1 MKTMTIKNRILLLSI
16 LPLVFAI
23 STIMFLVHFELSAL
37 GDEQVKDIRSSMM
50 NEKRVILK
58 NYVDIALTSIKSV
71 VASGSYDDAVIKKQV
86 ADQLRDI
93 LFGESKDGYM
103 FVYDY
108 GGINIV
114 MGPKPELEGKN
125 LYGLQDANGVNVI
138 KDLIDSAKS
147 GGGFLEYSWNKPSKN
162 AEAPKLG
169 YAQAI
174 EQYNWMVGTGFYID
188 DIDDAVMAAHMEI
201 DKRIN
206 RAMMLIAI
214 VGLVLIILVA
224 FISLFVTG
232 RITKPIQDTVSAL
245 NNISHGE
252 GDLTRRLKVY
262 ADDEVGQVSISF
274 NHFVEKIH
282 QLVLEIKDS
291 VGDLSESTRQMN
303 IVVTRTNEN
312 VAKQKDETMHAATA
326 VHEMAAT
333 AEDVAG
339 NASRAA
345 EAAQQADSETASG
358 QIIVEDTIVS
368 ISHLSEDVN
377 RATDVINQLS
387 DDAEQIGD
395 VINVIKGIADQTNL
409 LALNAAIEA
418 ARAGE
423 LGRGFSVVADEVR
436 TLANRTQQ
444 STEEINH
451 MIELLLGRVKE
462 AVGVMNNSR
471 SQGENTVMQAQKASV
486 SLKTIMAAVS
496 TITNMNTQIATAAE
510 EQTVVT
516 DEISRNV
523 QQVADI
529 AEDSSVKAL
538 ELESTSAELISLENR
553 LAAVVNQFKV

>member
-169 YAQAI
+169 FAQAI

-188 DIDDAVMAAHMEI
+188 DIDDAVMAAHLEI

-214 VGLVLIILVA
+214 VGLVLIVLVA

-345 EAAQQADSETASG
+345 EAAQQADSETATG

>member
-114 MGPKPELEGKN
+114 MGQKPELEGKN

-169 YAQAI
+169 FAQAI

-214 VGLVLIILVA
+214 VGLVLIVLVA

-395 VINVIKGIADQTNL
+395 VINVIKGIADQ
-409 LALNAAIEA
+409 
-418 ARAGE
+418 
-423 LGRGFSVVADEVR
+423 
-436 TLANRTQQ
+436 
-444 STEEINH
+444 
-451 MIELLLGRVKE
+451 
-462 AVGVMNNSR
+462 
-471 SQGENTVMQAQKASV
+471 
-486 SLKTIMAAVS
+486 
-496 TITNMNTQIATAAE
+496 
-510 EQTVVT
+510 
-516 DEISRNV
+516 
-523 QQVADI
+523 
-529 AEDSSVKAL
+529 
-538 ELESTSAELISLENR
+538 
-553 LAAVVNQFKV
+553 